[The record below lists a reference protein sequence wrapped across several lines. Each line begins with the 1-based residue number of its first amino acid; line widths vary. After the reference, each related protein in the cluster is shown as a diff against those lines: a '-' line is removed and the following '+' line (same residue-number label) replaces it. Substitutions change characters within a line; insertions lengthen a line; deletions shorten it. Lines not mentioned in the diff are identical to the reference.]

1 MNPRIA
7 CSRLLILS
15 MLLLSIATI
24 YRHCRIYHTLLIVII
39 VVVLKIEI

>member
-7 CSRLLILS
+7 CPRLLILS

-24 YRHCRIYHTLLIVII
+24 YRHRRIYHTLLIVI
-39 VVVLKIEI
+39 VVLKIEV